1 MNGNQN
7 YKGIQNTVVSQ
18 TTVNPVLE
26 ENLAVEEYGLY
37 SNDSFVYSHPVV
49 FTSNTALLTPEQ
61 VLRAKNMA
69 DTLGLLV
76 SNTVLTADGYMVLPV
91 ADTADGATT
100 LLNLL
105 GINGQ
110 HGKQCL
116 LKFSLFGVY
125 NGTDS
130 GAITNYEIYL
140 RNTSSTTGS
149 VKFADGSQATFGPE
163 CLIFG
168 KNAVGPY
175 SYVVATNITETTPA
189 GVVIPRIEFR
199 TVVYS
204 VCCSTNGNE
213 PGPVE
218 PLPEL

>member
-61 VLRAKNMA
+61 VLRAKNTSA
-69 DTLGLLV
+69 FLGLLV
-76 SNTVLTADGYMVLPV
+76 DPKDISINSIAYVVLPV
-91 ADTADGATT
+91 TNDANGATT

-105 GINGQ
+105 DINGQ

-125 NGTDS
+125 NGTGGLPDD
-130 GAITNYEIYL
+130 YEIYL
-140 RNTSSTTGS
+140 RNISNT
-149 VKFADGSQATFGPE
+149 
-163 CLIFG
+163 
-168 KNAVGPY
+168 
-175 SYVVATNITETTPA
+175 
-189 GVVIPRIEFR
+189 
-199 TVVYS
+199 
-204 VCCSTNGNE
+204 
-213 PGPVE
+213 
-218 PLPEL
+218 